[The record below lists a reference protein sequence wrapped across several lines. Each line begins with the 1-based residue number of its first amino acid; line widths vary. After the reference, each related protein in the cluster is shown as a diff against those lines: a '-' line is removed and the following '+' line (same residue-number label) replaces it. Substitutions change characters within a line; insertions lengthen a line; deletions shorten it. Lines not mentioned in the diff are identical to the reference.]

1 MSDNALIERIEA
13 LSMGADFTN
22 PETYADLLGYGQP
35 EQASEAQAAAPQ
47 AETATAAEQPAAPAP
62 AAQPDQTAA
71 QAGNSAP
78 AGAVEANESDGVA
91 GVATKDGKRV
101 IPYDVLA
108 QTRTAKQEAE
118 QRERQLAEANQR
130 LVAELE
136 ALKNGQSTA
145 ASQAQAQA
153 AADPISDDELQ
164 EIEADIPVVG
174 KLAKAYRQLS
184 QQLETVKQQV
194 QAPQQAATQATE
206 AARIQELID
215 QRPLLAQWQARGG
228 MAWQSAVALDAKL
241 QADPAWVGK
250 SEAERFAQVERL
262 IADDFG
268 IQMPSQQPAPQAT
281 TAAPAAATTAARAAA
296 PVEPAPAALP
306 TLTDL
311 AGRGVASA
319 DPLKG
324 LSGGQ
329 AVDVAMSMSLEDL
342 RRMAGL
348 TY

>member
-1 MSDNALIERIEA
+1 MSDNALIDRIEA
-13 LSMGADFTN
+13 LSTGADFTN
-22 PETYADLLGYGQP
+22 PETYADLLGYNQP
-35 EQASEAQAAAPQ
+35 AQASEAQAAAPQ
-47 AETATAAEQPAAPAP
+47 AETVQAAEQPAAPAP
-62 AAQPDQTAA
+62 AAQPEQPAA

-78 AGAVEANESDGVA
+78 AGAVEANEGEEVA

-108 QTRTAKQEAE
+108 QTREAKKAAE
-118 QRERQLAEANQR
+118 QRERQLAEAHQR
-130 LVAELE
+130 ALAELE
-136 ALKNGQSTA
+136 ALKSGQSNA

-153 AADPISDDELQ
+153 AADLISDDELQ

-184 QQLETVKQQV
+184 QQLANVTQQV
-194 QAPQQAATQATE
+194 HAPQQAATQATE

-262 IADDFG
+262 IAEDFG
-268 IQMPSQQPAPQAT
+268 IQVPSQQPATPTT
-281 TAAPAAATTAARAAA
+281 TAAPAAAAKAAPAAA

-311 AGRGVASA
+311 AGRGATSA

-329 AVDVAMSMSLEDL
+329 AVDLAMNMSLEDL